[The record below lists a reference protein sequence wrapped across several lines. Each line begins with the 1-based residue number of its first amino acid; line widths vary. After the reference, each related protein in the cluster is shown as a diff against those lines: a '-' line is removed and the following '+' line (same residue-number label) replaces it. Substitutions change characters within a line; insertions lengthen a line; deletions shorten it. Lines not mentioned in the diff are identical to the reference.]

1 MRPLFLRHAGAV
13 IGNNERDRQD
23 DGSSFLQ
30 RQHFFMNPAPIRP
43 EITIRDVDKLD
54 VRVGTIVAVDE
65 IPDSQK
71 LMLLT
76 VDFGDHRRSIVAG
89 IKKERENPQEIVG
102 LQALFVLNMAPQ
114 KLAGVTSEGMMF
126 DIGYADKI
134 NPVLA
139 TPEKPVP
146 NGSRAG

>member
-1 MRPLFLRHAGAV
+1 
-13 IGNNERDRQD
+13 
-23 DGSSFLQ
+23 
-30 RQHFFMNPAPIRP
+30 MNPAPIKP

>member
-1 MRPLFLRHAGAV
+1 
-13 IGNNERDRQD
+13 
-23 DGSSFLQ
+23 
-30 RQHFFMNPAPIRP
+30 MNPAPIKP

-54 VRVGTIVAVDE
+54 VRVGTILAVDE
-65 IPDSQK
+65 IPDAKK
-71 LMLLT
+71 LMLLS
-76 VDFGDHRRSIVAG
+76 VDFGDHLRRIVAG

-126 DIGYADKI
+126 DIGYAGKI

-146 NGSRAG
+146 YGSRAG